1 MVPVFVKDGVQFKP
15 KNPILKTNLPEE
27 PSDEK
32 EEIPIYLPEP
42 VIELPLHE
50 VEDPLNLLGSDDELE
65 AEGTKKKKPM
75 LT

>member
-15 KNPILKTNLPEE
+15 KNPNLRSSIQQSPQKQE
-27 PSDEK
+27 DELPLS
-32 EEIPIYLPEP
+32 IPEP
-42 VIELPLHE
+42 VLEIPQHE
-50 VEDPLNLLGSDDELE
+50 VEDPLNLLVSDDELE